1 MSSDGTTGLAA
12 TRISEIFVSLADTLV
27 AEFDVIDFLTTLAR
41 HSIEVLVADEAGVML
56 SDGNGGLRPVASS
69 AHTNEILDLFETQAT
84 EGPGLDC
91 YRSGEAILNRPID
104 ASAPW
109 ETFASRARRCGFR
122 RVHALPMRL
131 RSDRVGTVTVLSAN
145 DADIDQAA
153 STVGQALAD
162 IATISLLQ
170 VRNVGEAQL
179 VAEQLQIALTNRI
192 VIEQAKGV
200 LSAREGIDMNASF
213 EMLRGYARSHR
224 LKLAAVAH
232 SLIDG
237 ALGAAELTS
246 QD

>member
-1 MSSDGTTGLAA
+1 MSSDGNTGLAP

-27 AEFDVIDFLTTLAR
+27 AEFDVVDFLTTLAR
-41 HSIEVLVADEAGVML
+41 HSIEVLAADEAGVML

-69 AHTNEILDLFETQAT
+69 AHANEILDLFEIQST
-84 EGPGLDC
+84 EGPALDC
-91 YRSGEAILNRPID
+91 YQSGEAILNRPID

-109 ETFASRARRCGFR
+109 ETFRSRAERCGFR

-131 RSDRVGTVTVLSAN
+131 RSDRIGTVTVLSAS
-145 DADIDQAA
+145 DTEVDRSA
-153 STVGQALAD
+153 SAVGQALAD

-170 VRNVGEAQL
+170 VRTVGEAQL

-192 VIEQAKGV
+192 LIEQAKGV
-200 LSAREGIDMNASF
+200 LSERENIDMNAAF

-237 ALGAAELTS
+237 SLDASEMSAR
-246 QD
+246 D